1 MLVNIKIILMR
12 KEEGVGFLKN
22 LLVLVLVVLPA
33 DTDPQLNAISR
44 KWQREQIANVTLF
57 NVSNRLVQH
66 TNIVLLR
73 LLEWYFRILD
83 A

>member
-33 DTDPQLNAISR
+33 DTDLQLYIISR
-44 KWQREQIANVTLF
+44 KWQRDQMVNVTMIY
-57 NVSNRLVQH
+57 SICRKQ
-66 TNIVLLR
+66 
-73 LLEWYFRILD
+73 YS
-83 A
+83 

>member
-33 DTDPQLNAISR
+33 DTDLQLNVISR
-44 KWQREQIANVTLF
+44 KWQREQIVDVTIF
-57 NVSNRLVQH
+57 NM
-66 TNIVLLR
+66 
-73 LLEWYFRILD
+73 
-83 A
+83 